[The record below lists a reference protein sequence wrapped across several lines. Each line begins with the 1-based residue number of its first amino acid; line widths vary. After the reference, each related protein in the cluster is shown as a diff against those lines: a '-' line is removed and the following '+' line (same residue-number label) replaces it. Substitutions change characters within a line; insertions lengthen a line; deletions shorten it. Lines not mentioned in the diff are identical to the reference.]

1 MNERSSKRS
10 TAALSV
16 AMLTLFVA
24 LSGSAGAVVT
34 RGGRTLLAA
43 VALGL
48 VLALGASVERT
59 SAPTEPPRPLAARAI
74 PHADVA
80 PSPSRAARAAT
91 TWSGGPTTAST
102 GEVVTV
108 YVSPSLPPE
117 LGTAQTWVE
126 FIAGLVHGLELPK
139 LTAYIAPLDEIAEMC
154 GDYALGCYGSNQ
166 MAAMGETEYGI
177 TAAEVVRHEYGHH
190 IAWNR
195 LNAPWTAVNWG
206 PKNWASTA
214 NVCRRAADGTAY
226 PGDEGDHYVLNP
238 GEAWAE
244 TYRLL
249 DEQKAGATGSGWQ
262 LIDQSFRPD
271 ELALQAAERD
281 VLEPWAAST
290 RTTLKHRFTKKGKR
304 VWSIPI
310 STPRDGDL
318 AISISLPK
326 SGIQD
331 VKLVDVA
338 RKATVATGLWSSTT
352 TKRITPQ
359 VCGARSLVLRVTQ
372 RGAYG
377 PVVVTLDKP

>member
-1 MNERSSKRS
+1 MSIRTREVLDPR
-10 TAALSV
+10 
-16 AMLTLFVA
+16 
-24 LSGSAGAVVT
+24 
-34 RGGRTLLAA
+34 RGGRRLLAA
-43 VALGL
+43 AALGL
-48 VLALGASVERT
+48 VLAIAATGGRT
-59 SAPTEPPRPLAARAI
+59 SAPSEPTRPLARGI
-74 PHADVA
+74 PHADIA
-80 PSPSRAARAAT
+80 PSPARVARAAT

-102 GEVVTV
+102 GDVVTV

-117 LGTAQTWVE
+117 LGTAQTWAD
-126 FIAGLVHGLELPK
+126 FIAGLVHGPELSK
-139 LTAYIAPLDEIAEMC
+139 LTAFIAPLDEIPDMC

-195 LNAPWTAVNWG
+195 LNAPWTAVDWG

-262 LIDQSFRPD
+262 LIDPSFRPD
-271 ELALQAAERD
+271 DLALQAAERD
-281 VLEPWAAST
+281 VLQPWATAP
-290 RTTLKHRFTKKGKR
+290 RAAFKHRFTKKGKR

-310 STPRDGDL
+310 STPLDGDL
-318 AISISLPK
+318 AVSISLPK
-326 SGIQD
+326 GGIHE
-331 VKLVDVA
+331 VKLVDGTS
-338 RKATVATGLWSSTT
+338 KKTLATGLWSSTT
-352 TKRITPQ
+352 TKRITTQ
-359 VCGARSLVLRVTQ
+359 VCGARSLVLKITQ

-377 PVVVTLDKP
+377 RVLVAVVKP